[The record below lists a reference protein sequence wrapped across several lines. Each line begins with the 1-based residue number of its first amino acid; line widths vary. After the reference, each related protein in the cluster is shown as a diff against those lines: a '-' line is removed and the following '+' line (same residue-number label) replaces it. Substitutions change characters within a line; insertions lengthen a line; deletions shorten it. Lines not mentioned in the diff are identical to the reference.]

1 MTVDKVKQSTSAVK
15 QSIVKVL
22 FITFIILG
30 LLKINVQAASLD
42 DVIGATN
49 QADQTNQT
57 NQVDQVDQ
65 ADQTSNEFM
74 DSLKDATKLD
84 VNVRGANVVNGWIK
98 LIAANIVKVAS
109 YFLIAFLVVR
119 ILLDMVYIS
128 LPFTRVKLSNGQAV
142 NSQAAPGMMQGQSQ
156 NQQQPQMQAQQ
167 PQMQMQQHGIQ
178 WISTAAMMA
187 VANEQ
192 QTGQAAIKSYI
203 KDMTVV
209 LILTP
214 ILLVLAMSGV
224 LSDLGFIIGSFLENI
239 IGNISL

>member
-1 MTVDKVKQSTSAVK
+1 MTVTKVKQSTSAVK
-15 QSIVKVL
+15 QSIVKIL
-22 FITFIILG
+22 FIIFIILG
-30 LLKINVQAASLD
+30 LFIPIKINVQAASLD

-57 NQVDQVDQ
+57 DQ

-84 VNVRGANVVNGWIK
+84 VNVKGTDVVNGWIK

-167 PQMQMQQHGIQ
+167 PQMQMQGQQHGIQ

-192 QTGQAAIKSYI
+192 QTGQTAIKSYI
-203 KDMTVV
+203 KDMVMV
-209 LILTP
+209 LVLTP

-224 LSDLGFIIGSFLENI
+224 LSDLGFILGGLLENI
-239 IGNISL
+239 ISNISL